1 MTFQQKAHELF
12 TSGKE
17 ALAAG
22 DPDKA
27 LKDLSMSLSYSG
39 RTEAYLLKAKA
50 QILKKDLKA
59 ALSEVE
65 SGLRACKPQEADLRH
80 ELEALEHE
88 ITNVLEYAE
97 RKRKK
102 FESEQDK
109 VREPAFKYSSV
120 HDFAE
125 DNVQPAIRLHFL
137 PYTTAKKGNSQLG
150 GAPLVPPDF
159 VWPKTNGNKH
169 PLSFI
174 MQIDLEELEQFES
187 ASKKLPAKGMLLF
200 FYDLVDWPSI
210 TETSGWRVIHFENK
224 NDLQL
229 CKTIEG
235 EPLKPFRIRWEK
247 TRSYPDPM
255 SLEAESMER
264 DVSREYSDEFFDDY
278 LLKNKH
284 HHQLFGHPVLEQG
297 DPRENIETVA
307 TGVGKKRDEDL
318 AIYKRVFTGCRRWQL
333 LLQLDSD
340 EYAGIQWGDE
350 GKLYFYID
358 DEALG
363 KGDFSRVRAVMD
375 CS

>member
-50 QILKKDLKA
+50 HILKKDLKS
-59 ALSEVE
+59 ALYEVE
-65 SGLRACKPQEADLRH
+65 SGLKACKPQEVDLRH

-88 ITNVLEYAE
+88 ITTVLDYAE
-97 RKRKK
+97 RKQKK
-102 FESEQDK
+102 FEQEQDK
-109 VREPAFKYSSV
+109 IREPSLKYSSV

-125 DNVQPAIRLHFL
+125 DNVQSAVRIHFL

-150 GAPLVPPDF
+150 GAPLVPPNF
-159 VWPKTNGNKH
+159 VWPRTDGNKH
-169 PLSFI
+169 PLNFI
-174 MQIDLEELEQFES
+174 IQIDLEELEQFEI
-187 ASKKLPAKGMLLF
+187 AATKLPKKGMLLF
-200 FYDLVDWPSI
+200 FYDMTDWPSVS
-210 TETSGWRVIHFENK
+210 EMSGWKVLHFESK
-224 NDLQL
+224 SDLQL

-247 TRSYPDPM
+247 TRTYPDPM

-264 DVSREYSDEFFDDY
+264 DVSREYGDEFFDDY
-278 LLKNKH
+278 LSKSKH

-297 DPRENIETVA
+297 DPRENLETVA

-318 AIYKRVFTGCRRWQL
+318 AIYKRVLTGCRRWQL

-340 EYAGIQWGDE
+340 EYAGLQWGDE

-358 DEALG
+358 DEALS
-363 KGDFSRVRAVMD
+363 KGDFSRVRAVME
-375 CS
+375 CT